1 MRAVFDDARSSSRTH
16 DFRHPDLSASM
27 VNRREFLEATLGAGA
42 TLALTPALLRA
53 LQQPGGKLIQRAIPS
68 SGEMLPVIGL
78 GRGNDVADPAAFKE
92 VLKTL
97 IDNGGRVLDTVHD
110 TAGSGE
116 QLAGTVANELGTQS
130 KVFWSLRGTVPGPP
144 QADAAVLKA
153 HIESSFARVKVP
165 RIDLIQVHV
174 SAPPPHLALLKELK
188 KEGRLRYIGVQA
200 GFDQQLPQLA
210 AMMRDEP
217 IDFVGVRYAVDSR
230 KVEDTILP
238 LAQER
243 KIGVLA
249 YFPFGG
255 NIGPGGVVSSG
266 LFRRV
271 GDRPLP
277 EWAADFDAKTWGQFF
292 LKYVVS
298 HPAVTAVR
306 AGTTKA
312 SHMLDNLGGGI
323 GRLPDAA
330 TRKRMAAF
338 VDALPPL
345 PSPPQN
351 PAAAPGIALS
361 AAILDRYVGEYKT
374 APGFTVT
381 FRRDGERLFVKP
393 GTNPEAPLNAR
404 SETRLQDPRGPVF
417 EFQVDAGGT
426 VTGLILEQG
435 GQRTPLTRV
444 P

>member
-1 MRAVFDDARSSSRTH
+1 
-16 DFRHPDLSASM
+16 
-27 VNRREFLEATLGAGA
+27 
-42 TLALTPALLRA
+42 LLRA
-53 LQQPGGKLIQRAIPS
+53 LQQPGGTLIQRAIPS

-78 GRGNDVADPAAFKE
+78 GRGNDVVDPAAFKE
-92 VLKTL
+92 VLKAFVG
-97 IDNGGRVLDTVHD
+97 NGGRVLDTVHD

-116 QLAGTVANELGTQS
+116 RLASVVANELGTQS

-153 HIESSFARVKVP
+153 HIETSFARLRVP

-174 SAPPPHLALLKELK
+174 SAPPSHLALLKELK
-188 KEGRLRYIGVQA
+188 QEGRLRYIGVQA

-217 IDFVGVRYAVDSR
+217 IDFVGVRYAIDSR
-230 KVEDTILP
+230 AVEETILP
-238 LAQER
+238 LARER

-255 NIGPGGVVSSG
+255 NIAPGGVVSSA

-277 EWAADFDAKTWGQFF
+277 EWAAEFDARTWGQFF

-312 SHMLDNLGGGI
+312 SHMLDNLGGGM
-323 GRLPDAA
+323 GRLPDEA
-330 TRKRMAAF
+330 TRRRMAAF
-338 VDALPPL
+338 VDALPQ
-345 PSPPQN
+345 PPAPPN
-351 PAAAPGIALS
+351 PAAAPGIALPV
-361 AAILDRYVGEYKT
+361 AILDRYVGAWKT
-374 APGFTVT
+374 SAGNTLT
-381 FRRDGERLFVKP
+381 FRRDETRLLVKV
-393 GTNPEAPLNAR
+393 GAGPELPLNAR
-404 SETRLQDPRGPVF
+404 SESRLQDPRGPVF

-426 VTGLILEQG
+426 VTGLVLEQG
-435 GQRTPLTRV
+435 GQRMPLTRV